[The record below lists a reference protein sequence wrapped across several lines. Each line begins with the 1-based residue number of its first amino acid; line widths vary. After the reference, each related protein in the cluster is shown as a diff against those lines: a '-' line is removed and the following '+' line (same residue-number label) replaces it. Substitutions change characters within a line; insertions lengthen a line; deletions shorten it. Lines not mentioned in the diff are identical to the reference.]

1 MAKHHGLS
9 MTSGDERK
17 RIFVLTIAT
26 TLLTPRDE
34 EDASEAEPS
43 YKIRTRAHLL
53 VTLGYFEKNQ

>member
-1 MAKHHGLS
+1 